1 MKLLYTNFHSGSGG
15 GHTTYIRELARALG
29 PRHEVHVAAPAG
41 SRLLAEAAALP
52 GVHTLAQPFPNG
64 LRRLRERAQAIRQ
77 LRDYLRAH
85 RFDIVHVNGSAD
97 HRIVI
102 AALRGVSPR
111 PRVVLTKHNTK
122 PMGGLQHVWR
132 ARFHTDKAIAVCEYV
147 RRQLEATPYRVCHP
161 QTVYNG
167 VDTTHFAPW
176 PDADARMSRERFAPD
191 AGSLLIGSSAGT
203 ADYKGWTD
211 LVAALGLLSAD
222 ERRRVHVLIAGQPPS
237 ARQLAIVRE
246 AGLEAQ
252 FHFSGLLEDVRPVIA
267 ALDAGFVLSHDI
279 ETISFAC
286 REMMAM
292 GKPVMVTDYA
302 GLPENLHPG
311 EDGWVVPVHGH
322 EAMATTLRGML
333 RHRDALAGM
342 GAAARA
348 HALAEFGIARFADA
362 TEAVYRDLL
371 VNR

>member
-52 GVHTLAQPFPNG
+52 GVRTLAQPFPNG
-64 LRRLRERAQAIRQ
+64 LRRLRERARAIRQ
-77 LRDYLRAH
+77 LHDYLRANG
-85 RFDIVHVNGSAD
+85 FDIVHVNGSAD

-102 AALRGVSPR
+102 AALRGISPR

-147 RRQLEATPYRVCHP
+147 RHQLDATPYRACHP

-167 VDTTHFAPW
+167 VDTAHFAPW
-176 PDADARMSRERFAPD
+176 PAADARAQRARFAPEAD
-191 AGSLLIGSSAGT
+191 ALLIGSSAGT

-222 ERRRVHVLIAGQPPS
+222 ERHRVQVVIAGQPPS

-246 AGLEAQ
+246 AGLDAQ
-252 FHFSGLLEDVRPVIA
+252 FHFPGLLEDVRPVIA

-322 EAMATTLRGML
+322 AAMAATLRWML
-333 RHRDALAGM
+333 QHRDALAGM
-342 GAAARA
+342 GAAARS
-348 HALAEFGIARFADA
+348 HALAEFGIERFADA
-362 TEAVYRDLL
+362 TEAVYRALPAK
-371 VNR
+371 R